1 MILSLAKHSV
11 QTLNK
16 ARKKK
21 VDEMLKML
29 HTLPSSLMN
38 KTLLQLATQDNDL

>member
-1 MILSLAKHSV
+1 MILSLAKHSM
-11 QTLNK
+11 QMLNE

-21 VDEMLKML
+21 VDEMLQML

>member
-1 MILSLAKHSV
+1 MQMQSE
-11 QTLNK
+11 

-21 VDEMLKML
+21 VDEMLKTL

-38 KTLLQLATQDNDL
+38 KTLHSSSTDL